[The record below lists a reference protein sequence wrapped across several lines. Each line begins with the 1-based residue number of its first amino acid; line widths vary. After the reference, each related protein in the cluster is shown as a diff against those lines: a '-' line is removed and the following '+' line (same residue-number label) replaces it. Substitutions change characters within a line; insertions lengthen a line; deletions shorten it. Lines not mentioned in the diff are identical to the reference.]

1 MKYVYLRGYIF
12 FHAIFAIDVKN
23 AESTVLISIVKLIN
37 FLFYFLIIT
46 NHLIT
51 IKVNRH
57 F

>member
-23 AESTVLISIVKLIN
+23 AQSTVLISIVKLIN